1 MGIEVWAPEN
11 WDLGAR
17 WFGRKEGLISQSRAP
32 VFCRLSKKPN
42 NRRDQA
48 TRLSGIAGCSSNTSE
63 RERDAHEL
71 KTEFAISRIFA
82 CCRCSGHWCQ
92 SDEHIPRWN
101 GSISCKEF
109 GISASYR
116 RPFEAGRW
124 SVMGAMSRH
133 HSCEPGGKLFSA
145 GAMIS
150 LIALFEPG
158 GIWDYDGQFLS
169 KMIVWVVTLVWS
181 MSLIITVVP
190 LTVFWPAPKSAAK
203 PISHPASWLGTLFA
217 HKRPKFSTIERFIS
231 QSFCGLTNNGENQGG
246 GLMLIPAHNR
256 PLPKAYGS
264 QTSSDEQRFQREGLP
279 SSLQRSK
286 SLSPGW
292 WPPRF
297 VKWDSARNDGILLFS
312 VSLFASRPL
321 LQRQTPPKAPAPST
335 FYLA

>member
-264 QTSSDEQRFQREGLP
+264 QTLLLSSSWSTDDI
-279 SSLQRSK
+279 SSP
-286 SLSPGW
+286 LSTKRW
-292 WPPRF
+292 
-297 VKWDSARNDGILLFS
+297 KDSLLF
-312 VSLFASRPL
+312 A
-321 LQRQTPPKAPAPST
+321 KN
-335 FYLA
+335 